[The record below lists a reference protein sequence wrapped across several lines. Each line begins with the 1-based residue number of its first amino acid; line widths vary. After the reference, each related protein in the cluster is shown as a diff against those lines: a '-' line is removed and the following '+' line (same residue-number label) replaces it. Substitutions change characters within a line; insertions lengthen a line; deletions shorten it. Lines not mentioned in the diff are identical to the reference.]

1 MGQWSAISN
10 GPCIFFKLDF
20 IGTLDISRLL
30 RVLFYFSK
38 KSIKINLN
46 IKTNSGNTKNKAK
59 KTILEVSNYAV
70 LYQGKS

>member
-10 GPCIFFKLDF
+10 GTRIFFKLDF
-20 IGTLDISRLL
+20 IGTLDISRFL